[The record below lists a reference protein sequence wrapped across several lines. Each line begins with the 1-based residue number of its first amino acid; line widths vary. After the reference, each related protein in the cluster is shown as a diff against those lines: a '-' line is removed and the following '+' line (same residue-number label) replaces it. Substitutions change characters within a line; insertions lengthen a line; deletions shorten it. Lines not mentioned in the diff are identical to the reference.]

1 MKKFIFSSIAFILML
16 SPAVLLAQFQQDKIC
31 FECAGNSVRGYKAA
45 ASGYDNTV
53 TGDYST
59 AFGLD
64 NYLSGNNAFVLGRS
78 SLNSGNYST
87 VIGSWSKAYGLHSFV
102 VGSFSESNAN
112 SGYILGNGCKIN
124 ADNSVLIGHYLKS
137 DASNTFIIGS
147 GLIGDT
153 LTNNVSNSLAV
164 GFNSN
169 LPSLFIG
176 NSNGHGTTGRIGIGN
191 ITAPTAK
198 LHIKADINE
207 DAAIMLQ
214 PTGSAYTARILFG
227 DNDHSISA
235 KTGENLVFKTG
246 SGNHFVFA
254 NGRVGIG
261 TNAPTQTLDVQGTLR
276 VSGLSSTTTKMIV
289 TTADGTLTIA
299 NIPAGDNLGN
309 HIATQNINLN
319 GKYLSG
325 DGTNK
330 GVFVDVAGMTGIG
343 TNTPGQTLDVVG
355 SMRVSSLGSPTQ
367 KMIVTTTD
375 GTLATA
381 NIPAGD
387 NMGNHTATQNINLNG
402 KYLSG
407 DGDAEGL

>member
-1 MKKFIFSSIAFILML
+1 MQNIKNILTLLTFVVLTPMVL
-16 SPAVLLAQFQQDKIC
+16 SAQNC
-31 FECAGNSVRGYKAA
+31 FECEGNLATGIKSFASGLNNEVAGEYSAAFGVDNIVVGNNSLVIGKNSVAH
-45 ASGYDNTV
+45 N
-53 TGDYST
+53 
-59 AFGLD
+59 
-64 NYLSGNNAFVLGRS
+64 
-78 SLNSGNYST
+78 NYSA
-87 VIGSWSKAYGLHSFV
+87 VIGSWSKTVGLHSFV
-102 VGSFSESNAN
+102 IGSFSEAIAN
-112 SGYILGNGCKIN
+112 SGYIIGNGCKIN
-124 ADNSVLIGHYLKS
+124 ADNSVLIGHYLQS
-137 DASNTFIIGS
+137 YASNSFIIGS